1 MSAADRKPLAPAE
14 VERMLL
20 EWQLMAVPS
29 SSAAVAAGD
38 LDRIN
43 ANARATADRL
53 HTFWDNPSDFTRL
66 MCGGGK

>member
-1 MSAADRKPLAPAE
+1 MTGDEREPLSPDE
-14 VERMLL
+14 IERVLL
-20 EWQLMAVPS
+20 EWQRMAVQS

-53 HTFWDNPSDFTRL
+53 YTFWDNPSDFARL
-66 MCGGGK
+66 MRGGGK